1 MISATKPPK
10 HSCLI
15 SSSIDSNFPAAVF
28 FTYRSKKSSARLS
41 ERYQLSA
48 SDRSTV
54 PDKDCCA
61 FCINVPSD
69 LFPTNLNLPHC
80 TYRRKQEVRPP
91 VLLKETRQISVI
103 KGRLPERKQSNTN
116 GSTVFSSYKAPCG
129 AVLLTSFNKEEIM
142 QQKPA
147 RKKIINLPGRY
158 LLIGGALVMLL
169 LGSEVS
175 AKVSTDDIHNV
186 SEICMNVQRVLKD
199 YALIG
204 MKTSFHDHLQ
214 EDLAEIDEHIN
225 DIKAIDD
232 LDKKKA
238 AEILEI
244 EKIWT
249 AAKPKFQKKPFNKKT
264 MHELH
269 EVIDE
274 ELTERCE
281 KIINEMS
288 ADTGIKGH
296 EHVVHIGQLGVESQR
311 LAAVYLLKAWGI
323 DDPHYAKV
331 VQHTLDEINQIY
343 EKLMS
348 ADKEVVSTEIKEE
361 LKESK
366 KKFIAFGFMAKRKS
380 GHFMPAEAA
389 KIADDI
395 YEMLREIL
403 SMQRTLVEK
412 NASYFIPVT
421 DKKNADTTLRI
432 ITDFVYVHEEVR
444 S

>member
-1 MISATKPPK
+1 MRKK
-10 HSCLI
+10 H
-15 SSSIDSNFPAAVF
+15 V
-28 FTYRSKKSSARLS
+28 
-41 ERYQLSA
+41 
-48 SDRSTV
+48 
-54 PDKDCCA
+54 
-61 FCINVPSD
+61 
-69 LFPTNLNLPHC
+69 
-80 TYRRKQEVRPP
+80 
-91 VLLKETRQISVI
+91 
-103 KGRLPERKQSNTN
+103 
-116 GSTVFSSYKAPCG
+116 
-129 AVLLTSFNKEEIM
+129 
-142 QQKPA
+142 

-158 LLIGGALVMLL
+158 LLTGAALVMLL
-169 LGSEVS
+169 LGSEIS

-204 MKTSFHDHLQ
+204 MKTSFHNHLQ

-225 DIKAIDD
+225 EIKAIDD

-281 KIINEMS
+281 KMIDEMS

-296 EHVVHIGQLGVESQR
+296 EHVVQVGRLGVESQR
-311 LAAVYLLKAWGI
+311 LAAIYLLKAWGI
-323 DDPHYAKV
+323 DDPHYEKV
-331 VQHTLDEINQIY
+331 VQHTLDEIDKIY

-348 ADKEVVSTEIKEE
+348 ADEKLVSKKIKEE
-361 LKESK
+361 LKEAK
-366 KKFIAFGFMAKRKS
+366 KKFIAFSFIAKRKS

-389 KIADDI
+389 KMADDL

-403 SMQRTLVEK
+403 HMQRTLVER

-421 DKKNADTTLRI
+421 DKKNADTTLKI
-432 ITDFVYVHEEVR
+432 ITDFVHVNEEVR